1 MDLPSLIRKQLGE
14 VDFVSLVPDF
24 LFSDQKEYHLS
35 FYQITVD
42 EDRVPK
48 AEFEHMDKKLSRL
61 EVLVRSM
68 KKDIKDLEKFMAD
81 NKNHGELEDGLQ
93 FAKGIYGRFHL
104 AQKRYPHQIGIQ
116 VADWRL
122 LARSRALQPKVIAT
136 YLVKAD
142 RSIAKIS
149 TAARP
154 TNPLGYGVAHI
165 AINVSPKDCD
175 LFYYQSFQPMPRMGL
190 GMAHRVNFSKGV
202 LKEVESY
209 QTYIS

>member
-1 MDLPSLIRKQLGE
+1 
-14 VDFVSLVPDF
+14 
-24 LFSDQKEYHLS
+24 
-35 FYQITVD
+35 VD

-48 AEFEHMDKKLSRL
+48 AEFEHMDKKLGRL

-136 YLVKAD
+136 YVVKAD

-149 TAARP
+149 TAAFP
-154 TNPLGYGVAHI
+154 SNPLDYGVAHI

-175 LFYYQSFQPMPRMGL
+175 LFYYQSFQPMPRIGL
-190 GMAHRVNFSKGV
+190 GKAHKVNFTKGV